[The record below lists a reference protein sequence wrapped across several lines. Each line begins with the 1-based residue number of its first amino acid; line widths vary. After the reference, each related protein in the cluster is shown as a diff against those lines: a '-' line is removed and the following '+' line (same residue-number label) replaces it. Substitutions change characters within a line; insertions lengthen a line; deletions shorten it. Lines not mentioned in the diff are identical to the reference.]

1 MTSKRKT
8 PRISSD
14 VSVDYT
20 FMSEVGIDHRFQ
32 NLGLGGACIQTASVQ
47 PVGTPVVLMVR
58 LKDNGEETVLEIDG
72 EVVWSNTDPPC
83 DMGIRFI
90 DVPDDIREQLK
101 RHISSSAGDDA

>member
-8 PRISSD
+8 PRINSD

-58 LKDNGEETVLEIDG
+58 LKDKDEETVLEIDG
-72 EVVWSNTDPPC
+72 EVVWANTEPPC

-90 DVPDDIREQLK
+90 DVPEDVRAQLK
-101 RHISSSAGDDA
+101 HYISTSKENA